1 MKAAVCKVP
10 EYRMFLKYQNY
21 AIEDRICQ
29 FESPPLSVL
38 EWSSDCQATLCGDAH
53 HEEGL
58 EVHQDVL
65 HRVPHVREE
74 HDEEL
79 VLQVEVKALRVDDDD
94 RDEDDVNDGQC
105 DQGVVEVGFHLWPGD
120 DKLLGLI

>member
-1 MKAAVCKVP
+1 MQSKANLILLKSCCKCWIAK
-10 EYRMFLKYQNY
+10 L
-21 AIEDRICQ
+21 
-29 FESPPLSVL
+29 PLSVF
-38 EWSSDCQATLCGDAH
+38 EWSSDCEAALCGDAH

-79 VLQVEVKALRVDDDD
+79 VLEVQVKALRVNDDDG
-94 RDEDDVNDGQC
+94 DEDDVDDGQC
-105 DQGVVEVGFHLWPGD
+105 DQGVVEVRFHLWSGD